1 MFAGLGGR
9 CSYRVPPC
17 GPLLIAWVRKK
28 PASTLSVR
36 GPPRSTCDCVL
47 RGLSL
52 ASINASLQIIP
63 QAIDQ
68 LKSLTVASKPGDL
81 EIVIP
86 HLSHPATF
94 SKNCTWMGA
103 TESHRITQ
111 YSHLRSSMETS
122 LCCANFACSA
132 FALDYLGEIW

>member
-1 MFAGLGGR
+1 MFVSHSSL
-9 CSYRVPPC
+9 
-17 GPLLIAWVRKK
+17 W
-28 PASTLSVR
+28 STL
-36 GPPRSTCDCVL
+36 DCVDAEKTRVYL
-47 RGLSL
+47 ERSRSSPINLRLRRGLSL

-86 HLSHPATF
+86 ATF
-94 SKNCTWMGA
+94 SKNRTWMGA
-103 TESHRITQ
+103 IESHRITQ

-122 LCCANFACSA
+122 LCCANFTCRA
-132 FALDYLGEIW
+132 FALDYLGETW

>member
-1 MFAGLGGR
+1 MFVSRSSL
-9 CSYRVPPC
+9 
-17 GPLLIAWVRKK
+17 W
-28 PASTLSVR
+28 STL
-36 GPPRSTCDCVL
+36 DCVDAEKTRVYL
-47 RGLSL
+47 ERSRSSPINLRLRRGLSL

-63 QAIDQ
+63 QAVDQ

-103 TESHRITQ
+103 IESHRITQ
-111 YSHLRSSMETS
+111 YSRLRSSMETS
-122 LCCANFACSA
+122 L
-132 FALDYLGEIW
+132 